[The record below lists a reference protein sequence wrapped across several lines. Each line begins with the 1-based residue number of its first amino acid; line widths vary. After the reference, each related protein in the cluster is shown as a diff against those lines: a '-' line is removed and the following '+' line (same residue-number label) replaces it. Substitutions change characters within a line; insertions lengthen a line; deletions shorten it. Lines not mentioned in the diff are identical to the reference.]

1 MEIIINGTKVEGNIK
16 EINMTDDYGN
26 VTVLKSSGANERKR
40 VSKGERFYYIDAR
53 EHVMQ
58 TVELRDS
65 YCDDLYKINN
75 YYVTKEDAEKEVR
88 RRQMRRE
95 FGKYFNSHGDCKLTY
110 RRGDKNIKIV
120 GRKDIGVYGI
130 GQYIFLSRYEDKV
143 QELLEKYNDDII
155 ECIDVS
161 HHAENEAKYS
171 FY

>member
-40 VSKGERFYYIDAR
+40 VSKGEYFYCIDALDNIV
-53 EHVMQ
+53 HL
-58 TVELRDS
+58 VELKDD
-65 YCDDLYKINN
+65 YCDGLYKINN
-75 YYVTKEDAEKEVR
+75 YYATKVDAGNEVR

-155 ECIDVS
+155 ECIDAS
-161 HHAENEAKYS
+161 YHTED
-171 FY
+171 